1 MDMQAAPTTVPK
13 RRKKVPDRLVY
24 EIMDGKPLYYKG
36 YKDVLRNKKTPEEI
50 MGASSL
56 QAFLVSYL
64 MQTVL
69 KFLNTAT
76 FRILVSEPGLH
87 IDRGNNLSGDL
98 LIYHKSTLTAK
109 KITTRYTDVPAY
121 IHFEVDITADL
132 SHGSDHD
139 YVNKKINKLH
149 GFGTYKVIWLF
160 TVSQKVLVAQA
171 GQDWL
176 WMDWNKNVE
185 IMDGHSFCVGQYLA
199 DEGITI
205 QPE

>member
-1 MDMQAAPTTVPK
+1 MQAAPTTVPK

-56 QAFLVSYL
+56 QAEIVKYLVQIIFGFIDWKAYN
-64 MQTVL
+64 VH
-69 KFLNTAT
+69 F
-76 FRILVSEPGLH
+76 SEPGLH
-87 IDRGNNLSGDL
+87 INFGNNLAGDV
-98 LIYHKSTLTAK
+98 LIYQRSVQTPD
-109 KITTRYTDVPAY
+109 KINTKYSSVPPY
-121 IHFEVDITADL
+121 ISIEVDITADL

-149 GFGTYKVIWLF
+149 AFGTYKVIWLF